1 MTVGDLRRRVGEI
14 LEWFTHEVESQE
26 PMRVAKA
33 CRRTTDFFDQVEAF
47 TGEID
52 VSDPDEWESL

>member
-1 MTVGDLRRRVGEI
+1 M
-14 LEWFTHEVESQE
+14 LEWFGRQIESQE

-33 CRRTTDFFDQVEAF
+33 ARRITDFFDQVEAF

-52 VSDPDEWESL
+52 VSDPDDWESL

>member
-1 MTVGDLRRRVGEI
+1 MTVGDLRRRIGEM
-14 LEWFTHEVESQE
+14 LEWFGRQIESQE

-33 CRRTTDFFDQVEAF
+33 ARRITDFFDQVEAF

-52 VSDPDEWESL
+52 VSDPDDWESL